1 MMIVIFITLWLVSF
15 IFAAIIVC
23 ERKITRNPLSLF
35 VVLAPI
41 VNTCYVLFRVKD
53 LFYLLFP
60 DIGED
65 WIKDTF
71 KKL

>member
-1 MMIVIFITLWLVSF
+1 MMIVFLFILWFVSC
-15 IFAAIIVC
+15 IFAAIIVD

-41 VNTCYVLFRVKD
+41 VSTCYVLFRVKD
-53 LFYLLFP
+53 LFHLLFP

>member
-1 MMIVIFITLWLVSF
+1 MMIVIFIILWPVSAL
-15 IFAAIIVC
+15 FAAIIVD
-23 ERKITRNPLSLF
+23 ERKITRNPLSIF
-35 VVLAPI
+35 VVFAPI
-41 VNTCYVLFRVKD
+41 VNTLYVLFRVKD